1 MYFTLFW
8 GQCHF
13 SGGRLEDFQ
22 TTAFQWIDSASL
34 KVISAGETI
43 STLVPG
49 RRRLMSGSWCHV
61 SLWMN
66 ISCAAPSSTSASPS
80 LLCLLAL
87 HCPLHLWFLYSFF
100 SPALEHAA
108 ATNTHVLGWWLLMN
122 TVSTLQWLP
131 LLHGCPWEFPLL
143 LKLLWQFVNLHHMA
157 NVASLSTVV
166 TVAHLSLNLQNEA
179 LSGSEYPPLSLT
191 KQIWSVFSA
200 GAL

>member
-34 KVISAGETI
+34 KAISAGETI

-49 RRRLMSGSWCHV
+49 RRRLMSGCWCHV

-108 ATNTHVLGWWLLMN
+108 ATNTRAGLMAPHEHR
-122 TVSTLQWLP
+122 V
-131 LLHGCPWEFPLL
+131 H
-143 LKLLWQFVNLHHMA
+143 
-157 NVASLSTVV
+157 STVTPSSPWMPV
-166 TVAHLSLNLQNEA
+166 GVPPFAEVVVAVCESAPYGKRGLS
-179 LSGSEYPPLSLT
+179 
-191 KQIWSVFSA
+191 
-200 GAL
+200 